1 MLRAFAARQLDGIPA
16 ATQVLHVEQEV
27 VGDDRSALECVL
39 ACDVERGELLAE
51 EQRLTAAG
59 EKGDSERLRLVYERL
74 VTIDAEGA
82 PSRAAVILAGL
93 SFGPEEQGRSTRSFS
108 GGWRMRLALA
118 RALFVQPDVLLLDEP
133 TNHLDLHSV
142 LWLQEYLCG
151 WPGTVVVVSHAREF
165 LNAVCTDIVHLQSRK
180 LAVYRGDYT
189 NFEATRAE
197 LQRTLC
203 RQAEAASVRKAQ
215 MQAFIDK
222 FRFSASR
229 AALVQSRIKAMER
242 MADVVLLEDDPESV
256 FRFPEPAEA
265 TGALISFDDVSFSYA
280 PGESR
285 DIFKRVSFGLDA
297 GSRLAIVGPNG
308 IGKSTLLGLIS
319 GSLAATGGHITRSNK
334 CRIAIFA
341 QHHGAPALLPRRMF
355 VLSLTPA
362 PPSQWTDWT

>member
-1 MLRAFAARQLDGIPA
+1 M
-16 ATQVLHVEQEV
+16 
-27 VGDDRSALECVL
+27 
-39 ACDVERGELLAE
+39 
-51 EQRLTAAG
+51 
-59 EKGDSERLRLVYERL
+59 
-74 VTIDAEGA
+74 
-82 PSRAAVILAGL
+82 
-93 SFGPEEQGRSTRSFS
+93 
-108 GGWRMRLALA
+108 
-118 RALFVQPDVLLLDEP
+118 
-133 TNHLDLHSV
+133 
-142 LWLQEYLCG
+142 
-151 WPGTVVVVSHAREF
+151 VVVSHAREF

-341 QHHGAPALLPRRMF
+341 QHHGAPALAPRPF
-355 VLSLTPA
+355 VHSLTPVFHSGRTGHEHQSA
-362 PPSQWTDWT
+362 GRDGAGLSGRGRAGAARPPGRLRRDGRARAAAHVHSQRGAEEPRRLRQDDVVKTQPAAAGRAHKPCVAAALVSPGQRRSLPPPPDLDMASIDALAEALSTWGGGVLLVSHDQHFIQSVANQLWAVTDGVVTPYEGTFEEYKNSLLKKH